1 MSKRDMKNIKQT
13 AAKLEQYGRNG
24 DTMLAHITPEE
35 AQLLKSVGG
44 SGTINPKT
52 GLPEYFIGK
61 AISAIAGPV
70 LNIAGGLLGGGKAA
84 DAAKGQAEALRAAGD
99 RASAMAQF
107 KPMGMTTA
115 FGTSAFTPEGQGS
128 FTLSP
133 ELRSLQQSLFGQLG
147 AYNPSQIGQMAQP
160 LTGGAQSLFNLG
172 GRLLPT
178 DTSRMSSQ
186 QAQDL
191 ANQYRFAQ
199 QGLMPTGFESGN
211 TAEAQAAQQRYQQ
224 FADALSPTSYAT
236 SATPEAMAAAEQYRQ
251 ISSGLLPTSFQ
262 TGASPEAMAYANQLN
277 QLSGQITPTSYDPTA
292 AAQQYYQQQQE
303 LMQPGRAAE
312 EARLAT
318 ANYGR
323 GTGGLGVQTGTGT
336 APSNPLA
343 QALFNA
349 RAQQDRTLA
358 AQSTDIARQR
368 LADDIGLGTRLGAAG
383 LSTQQQ
389 SEATN
394 RANMLQNIGVGTD
407 LTRQALS
414 TQQQSEATQRANL
427 LQNMGL
433 AGDFTGAALRTQ
445 QQDAATQRANLLQ
458 NLGLSLEFGTQGLR
472 SEEAGTQLARERF
485 AEDLR
490 LGTGLFGTGGD
501 LLGQVPRL
509 TTAGYGPTEAQ
520 LGLLRTTE
528 TMGQDPFRL
537 SQELAGRYAQAGA
550 NAGNLFMQPQAAA
563 ANAYAQYQ
571 GYSPIGSALS
581 SIGSTFGS
589 GGFGGSAQGSVGSW
603 FDNLITR
610 QSNQANPGFVG
621 PSF

>member
-1 MSKRDMKNIKQT
+1 MGKI
-13 AAKLEQYGRNG
+13 
-24 DTMLAHITPEE
+24 
-35 AQLLKSVGG
+35 VG
-44 SGTINPKT
+44 
-52 GLPEYFIGK
+52 
-61 AISAIAGPV
+61 AIAGPV
-70 LNIAGGLLGGGKAA
+70 LGTIGGLIGGGKAA
-84 DAAKGQAEALRAAGD
+84 DAARGQAEALRAAGE
-99 RASAMAQF
+99 RAAGMAQF

-128 FTLSP
+128 YTLSP
-133 ELRSLQQSLFGQLG
+133 ELRGLQQNLFGQLG
-147 AYNPSQIGQMAQP
+147 AYNPAQIGQLSQP
-160 LTGGAQSLFNLG
+160 LLGGAQSLFGLG
-172 GRLLPT
+172 SQLLPT
-178 DTSRMSSQ
+178 DTSRMSSE
-186 QAQDL
+186 QAQAL
-191 ANQYRFAQ
+191 ADQYRFAQ
-199 QGLMPTGFESGN
+199 QGLMPT
-211 TAEAQAAQQRYQQ
+211 
-224 FADALSPTSYAT
+224 
-236 SATPEAMAAAEQYRQ
+236 
-251 ISSGLLPTSFQ
+251 SFQ
-262 TGASPEAMAYANQLN
+262 TGATPEAMAYANQLN
-277 QLSGQITPTSYDPTA
+277 QLAGQVTPTSYDPTA

-318 ANYGR
+318 ANFGR

-336 APSNPLA
+336 APANPLA

-349 RAQQDRTLA
+349 RSQQDAQIA

-389 SEATN
+389 SEATQ
-394 RANMLQNIGVGTD
+394 RANMLQN
-407 LTRQALS
+407 
-414 TQQQSEATQRANL
+414 
-427 LQNMGL
+427 
-433 AGDFTGAALRTQ
+433 
-445 QQDAATQRANLLQ
+445 
-458 NLGLSLEFGTQGLR
+458 LGLGLEFGTQGLR

-490 LGTGLFGTGGD
+490 LGTGLFGTGGE
-501 LLGQVPRL
+501 LLGQVPKL
-509 TTAGYGPTEAQ
+509 TTAGYAPTEAQ

-537 SQELAGRYAQAGA
+537 SQALAGQYSQAGAQAGR
-550 NAGNLFMQPQAAA
+550 LFMEPQAAA

-581 SIGSTFGS
+581 SIGSTLGS

-610 QSNQANPGFVG
+610 QSNQASPGFVG